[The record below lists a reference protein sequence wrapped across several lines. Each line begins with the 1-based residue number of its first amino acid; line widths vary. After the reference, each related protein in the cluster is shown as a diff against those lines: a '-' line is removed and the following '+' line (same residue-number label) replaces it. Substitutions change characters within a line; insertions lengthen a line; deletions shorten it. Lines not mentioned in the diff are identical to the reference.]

1 MIKLLALVENRVDLG
16 HQLVVLWAE
25 RAKGLERGRGYVEV
39 LHQVARVVE
48 TPLPENR
55 ISGNLMDP
63 V

>member
-1 MIKLLALVENRVDLG
+1 MLR
-16 HQLVVLWAE
+16 AE